1 MCLCLLMRC
10 TCPNA
15 TFLTRC
21 SYDNTIKLWSEDDD
35 DFYCVCTLEGH
46 KSTVWAAAFGAAGR
60 QIVTGSQD
68 GSLILWNAIGSNT
81 DCSYWQPMCTFNGLH
96 VCNVFRYVHIFS
108 LVRCL
113 VSRFLVLISTHF
125 AVVLRCTFAPV
136 GSRHYSTSVHW
147 SRHSNKIVVA
157 ASNNSFYILL
167 VDLPSQEQND
177 AIKNTSC
184 HMSNTSP
191 SALKLKVSFRQQC
204 AHASDVNCARWNP
217 CHPAMFATTGDDF
230 LVKIWKATCSR

>member
-96 VCNVFRYVHIFS
+96 VCNVF
-108 LVRCL
+108 
-113 VSRFLVLISTHF
+113 
-125 AVVLRCTFAPV
+125 
-136 GSRHYSTSVHW
+136 SVHW